1 MLLHERYRDAL
12 VHRIEAERDA
22 VFRFHNMPK
31 SVLLADGN
39 TIDAL
44 WGAYEK
50 SITEYDIDPE
60 AAYKDA
66 MFDVL
71 HIRIDD
77 PHIPAAAVSDED
89 EGCALFDIA
98 TRLYWTGADWHRR
111 LGTAKVYR
119 NRESARA
126 ARAALL
132 EAIPDTRGRIIV
144 LRDVTITATDI
155 PKERG

>member
-31 SVLLADGN
+31 SVLLADSN

-44 WGAYEK
+44 WGIYEK
-50 SITEYDIDPE
+50 SITEYGIDPE
-60 AAYKDA
+60 TAYKNA

-89 EGCALFDIA
+89 EGCALFDVM
-98 TRLYWTGADWHRR
+98 TRLYWTGANWHRQ
-111 LGTAKVYR
+111 LGTAKIYR
-119 NRESARA
+119 NRHSAKEA
-126 ARAALL
+126 CAELL
-132 EAIPDTRGRIIV
+132 RSRPADRGRVLV
-144 LRDVTITATDI
+144 LRDVTVTATEI